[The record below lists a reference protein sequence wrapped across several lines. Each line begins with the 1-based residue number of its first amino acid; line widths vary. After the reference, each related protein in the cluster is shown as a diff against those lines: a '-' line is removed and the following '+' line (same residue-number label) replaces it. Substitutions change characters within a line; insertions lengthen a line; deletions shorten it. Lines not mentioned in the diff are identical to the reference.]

1 MILLYW
7 TLIFLQQ
14 LLTKSSDP
22 MTIFF
27 TSGTTGEPKM
37 TEHTFASYGL
47 AAQITGRLVS
57 AKD

>member
-1 MILLYW
+1 
-7 TLIFLQQ
+7 
-14 LLTKSSDP
+14 

-47 AAQITGRLVS
+47 AAQITGRSVFYANVCVVS
-57 AKD
+57 LK